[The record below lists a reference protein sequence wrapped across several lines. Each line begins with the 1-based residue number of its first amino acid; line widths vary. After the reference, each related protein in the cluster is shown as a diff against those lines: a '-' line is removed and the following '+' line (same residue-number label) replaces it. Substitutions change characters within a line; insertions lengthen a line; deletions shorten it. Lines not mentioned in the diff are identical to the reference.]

1 MNLVGHMVKLVNVDD
16 EIEHDLKLEN
26 KNVKSLNIPI

>member
-1 MNLVGHMVKLVNVDD
+1 MNLINHMIKLVNIDD
-16 EIEHDLKLEN
+16 EIEHDLELED